1 MMKLRLTGTR
11 DECELLAKELPSRLA
26 DLAEV
31 LEVSDFYANRGAT
44 VLGRVY
50 VEVRLTGVGGGRS

>member
-1 MMKLRLTGTR
+1 MKLRLTGTR
-11 DECELLAKELPSRLA
+11 NECQLLANALPARLA

-31 LEVSDFYANRGAT
+31 VEVSDFYTNRGAS

-50 VEVRLTGVGGGRS
+50 VEVRLTAASGGRS

>member
-1 MMKLRLTGTR
+1 MKLRLTGTR
-11 DECELLAKELPSRLA
+11 DECAVLARELPSRLG

-31 LEVSDFYANRGAT
+31 VEVSDFYTNNRGSS

-50 VEVRLTGVGGGRS
+50 VELRLAGVSGGRS